1 VVRYQPTR
9 LHGVDIDQGQRDC
22 ARRYALI
29 APLLAPYT
37 RATTT
42 LDLGAAQGYF
52 GVRLCED
59 YPYNTSVL
67 IDDGPDLQPVLAAND
82 LHNTIGLRHRLTEG
96 DLETLADCEHFDL
109 VLALDILHHFP
120 DPGRAL
126 RAVLRMGDQIV
137 IEVPSPRENG
147 EGIEWLED
155 LVMAEKPTLLGEC
168 ASHTTPGA
176 RRRLFLLNRPK
187 STLRIPYFTAQKN
200 GAPEMRTHQI
210 ISRHD
215 AKAWNVPSKG
225 EARGWFPGINMDTFL
240 ALGGVYPE
248 REYLATEVDTQTRRA
263 LFGTGDVGLAGIQHN
278 DVRVHNYIV
287 SGHSVTLCDWND
299 PRQASEDDEAALISV
314 LKTLRGKQNVG
325 R

>member
-22 ARRYALI
+22 ASRYALI
-29 APLLAPYT
+29 RPLLGPYT

-59 YPYNTSVL
+59 YPYNTSVM

-82 LHNTIGLRHRLTEG
+82 LHNTVGLRHRLTEA

-109 VLALDILHHFP
+109 VLALNFLHHLP

-137 IEVPSPRENG
+137 IEVPSPREITGG
-147 EGIEWLED
+147 ESAEWLED
-155 LVMAEKPTLLGEC
+155 LVMAEQPTLLGEC
-168 ASHTTPGA
+168 PSPITPGV
-176 RRRLFLLNRPK
+176 RRRVFLLNRPK
-187 STLRIPYFTAQKN
+187 STLRIPYFTARKT
-200 GAPEMRTHQI
+200 GAPAMRTHQI
-210 ISRHD
+210 VSRHD

-225 EARGWFPGINMDTFL
+225 EARGWWPGLNVQSYL
-240 ALGGVYPE
+240 SLGGMWPP
-248 REYLATEVDTQTRRA
+248 REVVAQTVEKEVSRA
-263 LFGTGDVGLAGIQHN
+263 LFGTADVGLAGLAHN
-278 DVRVHNYIV
+278 DVRPWNLIL
-287 SGHSVTLCDWND
+287 SGESVTLIDFND
-299 PRQASEDDEAALISV
+299 PRQAGEDDREGLALT
-314 LKTLRGKQNVG
+314 LKAIRA
-325 R
+325 